1 MLHIFING
9 ASGKMGNAILKLSL
23 KDNAIS
29 VVTEK
34 SSKEIDVVI
43 DFSRPESL
51 INNLQEYK
59 TTNIPFVI
67 GTTGF
72 SDEQIKLIEDESLT
86 RPILLS
92 YNMSKGIF
100 TLKNSIKKFLQD
112 NMHKFQC
119 NIEEIHHISKVDA
132 PSGTAIEIKNLIK
145 KYDLDKN
152 ILSINIDSKRVGDVF
167 GIHKVSFKNDINE
180 VEFKHEALSRDV
192 FAEGAIEIAKK
203 ILKKD
208 PGLYQ
213 LEDFFENK

>member
-72 SDEQIKLIEDESLT
+72 SDQQIKLIEDESLT

-112 NMHKFQC
+112 NMHKLKC

-167 GIHKVSFKNDINE
+167 GIHKVSFKNGINE

>member
-9 ASGKMGNAILKLSL
+9 ASGKMGNAILELSL
-23 KDNAIS
+23 KDDAIS

-43 DFSRPESL
+43 DFSRPEYL
-51 INNLQEYK
+51 INNLQEFK

-72 SDEQIKLIEDESLT
+72 SDEQIKLIQDESIT

-92 YNMSKGIF
+92 FNMSKGIF
-100 TLKNSIKKFLQD
+100 TLKSSIKKFLQD
-112 NMHKFQC
+112 NMYKLEC

-145 KYDLDKN
+145 KHDLAKN
-152 ILSINIDSKRVGDVF
+152 ILSINIDSKRIGDVF

>member
-9 ASGKMGNAILKLSL
+9 ASGKMGNAILELSL
-23 KDNAIS
+23 KDDAIS

-51 INNLQEYK
+51 INNLQEFK

-72 SDEQIKLIEDESLT
+72 SDEQIKLIQDESIT

-92 YNMSKGIF
+92 FNMSKGIF
-100 TLKNSIKKFLQD
+100 TLKSSIKKFLQD
-112 NMHKFQC
+112 NMYKLEC

-145 KYDLDKN
+145 KHDLAKN
-152 ILSINIDSKRVGDVF
+152 ILSINIDSKRIGDVF
-167 GIHKVSFKNDINE
+167 GIHKVSFKDDINE
-180 VEFKHEALSRDV
+180 VEFKHEALSRNV

>member
-72 SDEQIKLIEDESLT
+72 SDQQIKLIEDESLT

-112 NMHKFQC
+112 NMHKLKC

>member
-9 ASGKMGNAILKLSL
+9 ASGKMGNAILELSL
-23 KDNAIS
+23 KDDAIS

-51 INNLQEYK
+51 INNLQEFK

-72 SDEQIKLIEDESLT
+72 SDEQIKLIQDESIT

-92 YNMSKGIF
+92 FNMSKGIF
-100 TLKNSIKKFLQD
+100 TLKSSIKKFLQD
-112 NMHKFQC
+112 NMYKLEC

-145 KYDLDKN
+145 KHDLAKN
-152 ILSINIDSKRVGDVF
+152 ILSINIDSKRIGDVF

-180 VEFKHEALSRDV
+180 VEFKHEALSREV

>member
-51 INNLQEYK
+51 INNLQEFK

-72 SDEQIKLIEDESLT
+72 SDEQIKLIENESLA

-92 YNMSKGIF
+92 FNMSKGIF

-112 NMHKFQC
+112 NMHKLEC

>member
-9 ASGKMGNAILKLSL
+9 ASGKMGNAILELSL
-23 KDNAIS
+23 KDDAIS

-51 INNLQEYK
+51 INNLQEFK

-72 SDEQIKLIEDESLT
+72 SDEQIKLIENESLA

-92 YNMSKGIF
+92 FNMSKGIF

-112 NMHKFQC
+112 NMYKLEC

-145 KYDLDKN
+145 KHDLAKN
-152 ILSINIDSKRVGDVF
+152 ILSINIDSKRIGDVF

>member
-1 MLHIFING
+1 
-9 ASGKMGNAILKLSL
+9 
-23 KDNAIS
+23 
-29 VVTEK
+29 
-34 SSKEIDVVI
+34 
-43 DFSRPESL
+43 
-51 INNLQEYK
+51 
-59 TTNIPFVI
+59 
-67 GTTGF
+67 
-72 SDEQIKLIEDESLT
+72 
-86 RPILLS
+86 
-92 YNMSKGIF
+92 
-100 TLKNSIKKFLQD
+100 
-112 NMHKFQC
+112 MHKLEC

-152 ILSINIDSKRVGDVF
+152 ILSINIDSKRVGDFF

>member
-9 ASGKMGNAILKLSL
+9 ASGKMGNAILELSL
-23 KDNAIS
+23 KDDAIS

-51 INNLQEYK
+51 INNLQEFK

-72 SDEQIKLIEDESLT
+72 SDEQIKLIQDESIT

-92 YNMSKGIF
+92 FNMSKGIF

-112 NMHKFQC
+112 NMYKLEC

-145 KYDLDKN
+145 KHDLAKN
-152 ILSINIDSKRVGDVF
+152 ILSINIDSKRIGDVF

>member
-9 ASGKMGNAILKLSL
+9 ASGKMGNAILELSL
-23 KDNAIS
+23 KDDAIS

-51 INNLQEYK
+51 INNLQEFK

-72 SDEQIKLIEDESLT
+72 SDEQIKMIEDESIT

-92 YNMSKGIF
+92 FNMSKGIF
-100 TLKNSIKKFLQD
+100 TLKSSIKKFLQD
-112 NMHKFQC
+112 NMYKLEC

-145 KYDLDKN
+145 KYDLAKN
-152 ILSINIDSKRVGDVF
+152 ILSINIDSKRIGDVF
-167 GIHKVSFKNDINE
+167 GIHKVSFKNDIND

>member
-9 ASGKMGNAILKLSL
+9 ASGKMGNAILELSL
-23 KDNAIS
+23 KDDAIS

-51 INNLQEYK
+51 INNLQEFK

-72 SDEQIKLIEDESLT
+72 SDEQIKLIENESLT

-92 YNMSKGIF
+92 FNMSKGIF

-112 NMHKFQC
+112 NMYKLEC

-145 KYDLDKN
+145 KHDLAKN
-152 ILSINIDSKRVGDVF
+152 ILSINIDSKRIGDVF

>member
-9 ASGKMGNAILKLSL
+9 ASGKMGNAILELSL
-23 KDNAIS
+23 KDDAIS

-51 INNLQEYK
+51 INNLQEFK

-72 SDEQIKLIEDESLT
+72 SDEQIKLIQDESIT

-92 YNMSKGIF
+92 FNMSKGIF
-100 TLKNSIKKFLQD
+100 TLKNSIKNFLQD
-112 NMHKFQC
+112 NILKLEC

-145 KYDLDKN
+145 KHDLAKN
-152 ILSINIDSKRVGDVF
+152 ILSINIDSKRIGDVF

>member
-9 ASGKMGNAILKLSL
+9 ASGKMGNAILELSL
-23 KDNAIS
+23 KDDAIS

-51 INNLQEYK
+51 INNLQEFK

-72 SDEQIKLIEDESLT
+72 SDEQIKLIENESLA

-92 YNMSKGIF
+92 FNMSKGIF

-112 NMHKFQC
+112 NMYKLEC

-145 KYDLDKN
+145 KYDLAKN
-152 ILSINIDSKRVGDVF
+152 ILSINIDSKRIGDVF

-180 VEFKHEALSRDV
+180 VEFKHEALSRNV

>member
-9 ASGKMGNAILKLSL
+9 ASGKMGNAILELSL
-23 KDNAIS
+23 KDDAIS

-51 INNLQEYK
+51 INNLQEFK

-72 SDEQIKLIEDESLT
+72 SDEQIKMIEDESIT

-92 YNMSKGIF
+92 FNMSKGIF
-100 TLKNSIKKFLQD
+100 TLKSSIKKFLQD
-112 NMHKFQC
+112 NMYKLEC

-145 KYDLDKN
+145 KYDLAKN
-152 ILSINIDSKRVGDVF
+152 ILSINIDSKRIGDVF
-167 GIHKVSFKNDINE
+167 GIHKVSFKDDINE
-180 VEFKHEALSRDV
+180 VEFKHEALSRNV

>member
-9 ASGKMGNAILKLSL
+9 ASGKMGNAILELSL
-23 KDNAIS
+23 KDDAIS

-51 INNLQEYK
+51 INNLQEFK

-72 SDEQIKLIEDESLT
+72 SDEQIKMIEDESIT

-92 YNMSKGIF
+92 FNMSKGIF
-100 TLKNSIKKFLQD
+100 TLKSSIKKFLQD
-112 NMHKFQC
+112 NMYKLEC

-145 KYDLDKN
+145 KYDLAKN
-152 ILSINIDSKRVGDVF
+152 ILSINIDSKRIGDVF

-180 VEFKHEALSRDV
+180 VEFKHEALSRNV

>member
-9 ASGKMGNAILKLSL
+9 ASGKMGNAILELSL
-23 KDNAIS
+23 KDDAIS

-51 INNLQEYK
+51 INNLQEFK

-72 SDEQIKLIEDESLT
+72 SDEQIKMIEDESIT

-92 YNMSKGIF
+92 FNMSKGIF
-100 TLKNSIKKFLQD
+100 TLKSSIKKFLQD
-112 NMHKFQC
+112 NMYKLEC

-145 KYDLDKN
+145 KHDLAKN
-152 ILSINIDSKRVGDVF
+152 ILSINIDSKRIGDVF

-203 ILKKD
+203 NIKKRSRFVSIRR
-208 PGLYQ
+208 
-213 LEDFFENK
+213 FF

>member
-9 ASGKMGNAILKLSL
+9 ASGKMGNAILELSL
-23 KDNAIS
+23 KDDAIS

-51 INNLQEYK
+51 INNLQEFK

-72 SDEQIKLIEDESLT
+72 SDEQIKMIEDESIT

-92 YNMSKGIF
+92 FNMSKGIF
-100 TLKNSIKKFLQD
+100 TLKSSIKKFLQD
-112 NMHKFQC
+112 NMYKLEC

-145 KYDLDKN
+145 KHDLAKN
-152 ILSINIDSKRVGDVF
+152 ILSINIDSKRIGDVF

>member
-9 ASGKMGNAILKLSL
+9 ASGKMGNAILELSL
-23 KDNAIS
+23 KDDAIS

-51 INNLQEYK
+51 INNLQEFK

-72 SDEQIKLIEDESLT
+72 SDEQIKLIQDESIT

-92 YNMSKGIF
+92 FNMSKGIF
-100 TLKNSIKKFLQD
+100 TLKSSIKKFLQD
-112 NMHKFQC
+112 NMYKLEC

-145 KYDLDKN
+145 KHDLAKN
-152 ILSINIDSKRVGDVF
+152 ILSINIDSKRIGDVF

>member
-9 ASGKMGNAILKLSL
+9 ASGKMGNAILELSL
-23 KDNAIS
+23 KDDAIS

-51 INNLQEYK
+51 INNLQEFK

-72 SDEQIKLIEDESLT
+72 SDEQIKLIENESLA

-92 YNMSKGIF
+92 FNMSKGIF
-100 TLKNSIKKFLQD
+100 TLKSSIKKFLLD
-112 NMHKFQC
+112 NMYKLEC

-145 KYDLDKN
+145 KHDLAKN
-152 ILSINIDSKRVGDVF
+152 ILSINIDSKRIGDVF